1 MDLSKNGS
9 INGLSFSSW
18 LELILGV
25 SQNSVLGPILFNV
38 YISALFYLTEL
49 TDFCNCADDTTFHP
63 CDSNLEDVIGRLEH
77 NSMLAIKW
85 FESNYMKFNQDKC
98 HFVIW
103 SQAWSNVCK
112 NRKPKNF
119 GKLSAKTLR
128 NYHWSKFEIWQ
139 IHSDTIRK
147 SWKKT

>member
-1 MDLSKNGS
+1 MLDQISQYINSFLTPYLCCYRIGFSTQQALLSLIEKWKIVLDSKGYSGALPMDLSKNGS

-63 CDSNLEDVIGRLEH
+63 CDSNLDDVIGRLEH
-77 NSMLAIKW
+77 NSMLAIK
-85 FESNYMKFNQDKC
+85 
-98 HFVIW
+98 
-103 SQAWSNVCK
+103 
-112 NRKPKNF
+112 
-119 GKLSAKTLR
+119 
-128 NYHWSKFEIWQ
+128 
-139 IHSDTIRK
+139 
-147 SWKKT
+147 